1 MSAVDNAKRFLPLVR
16 VVTSG
21 RKVADEVRASRED
34 ADLVTRLNAVG
45 NAIVAV
51 TGLILLIR
59 ELRRERSA

>member
-59 ELRRERSA
+59 ELRRDRSA

>member
-1 MSAVDNAKRFLPLVR
+1 MSAVNNAKKLLPLVR

-21 RKVADEVRASRED
+21 RKVADEVRASREE

-45 NAIVAV
+45 NALVAI

-59 ELRRERSA
+59 ELRRDRST